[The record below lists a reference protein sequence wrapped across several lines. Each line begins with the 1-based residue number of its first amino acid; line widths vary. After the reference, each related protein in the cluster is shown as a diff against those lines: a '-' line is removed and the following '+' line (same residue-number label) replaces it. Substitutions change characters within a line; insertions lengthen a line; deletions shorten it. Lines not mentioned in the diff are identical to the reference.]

1 MKYKYGIGVMSVN
14 IVDACIEF
22 ANKYNHHL
30 IFIPS
35 RRQVDYLGGYVNNW
49 TTETFS
55 EYVRIRTSNILLKR
69 DHGGPSQGLNNDD
82 GLVSL
87 KNDSNY
93 FDAIHIDPWKASS
106 SFKEGCERTKN
117 LINYCFDINKN
128 ITYEVGTE
136 QSIFKY
142 ESNELDELLN
152 YLKTNLNAIKFERI
166 KFAVIQSGTSLKGT
180 ENTGSY
186 DKERLLDMISICKKY
201 NMISKEHN
209 GDYLPVPLIKEKF
222 NYGLDTINIAPEFGQ
237 IETNTYLNQIN
248 NQNLFEQFFDICYQ
262 SKKWEKWV
270 DKSFDPFQNKEQ
282 LIKICGHYVLSN
294 KNFIKK
300 IKNNLHP
307 DIDNIIKNNTIQ
319 KLKELYGTD

>member
-1 MKYKYGIGVMSVN
+1 
-14 IVDACIEF
+14 
-22 ANKYNHHL
+22 
-30 IFIPS
+30 
-35 RRQVDYLGGYVNNW
+35 
-49 TTETFS
+49 
-55 EYVRIRTSNILLKR
+55 
-69 DHGGPSQGLNNDD
+69 
-82 GLVSL
+82 
-87 KNDSNY
+87 
-93 FDAIHIDPWKASS
+93 
-106 SFKEGCERTKN
+106 
-117 LINYCFDINKN
+117 
-128 ITYEVGTE
+128 
-136 QSIFKY
+136 
-142 ESNELDELLN
+142 
-152 YLKTNLNAIKFERI
+152 
-166 KFAVIQSGTSLKGT
+166 
-180 ENTGSY
+180 
-186 DKERLLDMISICKKY
+186 
-201 NMISKEHN
+201 MISKEHN

-300 IKNNLHP
+300 IKSNLHP